1 MSTSTDDRARLYR
14 RTLIT
19 VVVSQVFGGAGLAAG
34 ITVGALLA
42 EEMLGT
48 DTLAGLPAALFTLG
62 SALTAFTVGR
72 LSQRS
77 GRRAGLAAGF
87 AAGGLG
93 AAGVVLAAATGT
105 VALLFAS
112 LFVYG
117 AGTASNLQARYAG
130 TDLALPRQRGTAV
143 SIALVSTT
151 LGAVAGPNLV
161 EVMGDVAVGWDLP
174 ALAGPFVLA
183 SVAFFLAAAI
193 LLVFLRPD
201 PLLAARSQADAEG
214 TLTATSAPTS
224 GASGP
229 PASSDALPPGTAGPG
244 AAPPRRT
251 LNHGVAA
258 GATVMVVTQI
268 AMAAIMT
275 MTPVHMRD
283 HGHGLSAV
291 GLVISIHVGAMF
303 LPSLVTGLLVD
314 RVGRT
319 PMAVASGVTLL
330 AAGVTAALAPADS
343 MVVLTVAL
351 ALLGLGWNLGLISGT
366 ALVIDAADPS
376 TRAQTQGTLDV
387 LVALAGAGGGALS
400 GVVVAGSSYAA
411 LSLGGGALALLL
423 VPAVVW
429 ADRRRRA
436 LSAAATARPEVGS
449 ETA

>member
-1 MSTSTDDRARLYR
+1 MTLVAVDRETLYR
-14 RTLIT
+14 RTLI
-19 VVVSQVFGGAGLAAG
+19 VVVASQVFGGAGLAAG

-77 GRRAGLAAGF
+77 GRRVGLTAGF

-93 AAGVVLAAATGT
+93 AAGVVLAAATGN
-105 VALLFAS
+105 VVLLFGS

-143 SIALVSTT
+143 SIAMVSTT
-151 LGAVAGPNLV
+151 VGAVAGPNLV
-161 EVMGDVAVGWDLP
+161 EVMGGVATGWGLP

-183 SVAFFLAAAI
+183 SAAFFLAAAI
-193 LLVFLRPD
+193 LVVFLRPD
-201 PLLAARSQADAEG
+201 PLLAARSAG
-214 TLTATSAPTS
+214 SAPT
-224 GASGP
+224 
-229 PASSDALPPGTAGPG
+229 PASSAGTVTSASTPSAASPAAG
-244 AAPPRRT
+244 AAVPAPPARRT
-251 LNHGVAA
+251 MNHGVAA

-283 HGHGLSAV
+283 HGHGLGAV

-319 PMAVASGVTLL
+319 PVAVASGVTLL
-330 AAGVTAALAPADS
+330 ASGVLAALAPADS
-343 MVVLTVAL
+343 MVLLTVAL

-366 ALVIDAADPS
+366 ALVIDAADPA
-376 TRAQTQGTLDV
+376 TRAKTQGTLDV

-423 VPAVVW
+423 VPVVVW
-429 ADRRRRA
+429 TDRRARA
-436 LSAAATARPEVGS
+436 GRTAPGVG
-449 ETA
+449 